1 MAETKEQSILVVDDN
16 PDDRKLF
23 RRMLRALGIR

>member
-16 PDDRKLF
+16 PDDRELF
-23 RRMLRALGIR
+23 KKMLEGAGIR